1 MVAIALP
8 LADIASEGQDVVI
21 GMLIVGIVILAVI
34 GLGEFAD
41 YRTRKQ
47 K

>member
-1 MVAIALP
+1 MVAIVLP

-21 GMLIVGIVILAVI
+21 AMLIVGLVILAVI

-41 YRTRKQ
+41 YRSRRQ